1 MNLSPASRFGQLRI
15 SPFALIA
22 AGALAFGA
30 GCQGEIG
37 PQITDSAEGPSTNGG
52 GGPGDNPGATMCVPE
67 HSLASARVLLLSDV
81 EYTNIIRDAFG
92 IEFVPEGP
100 PASTYSLDES
110 ATVATGDVA
119 RKYYRAADQV
129 AGKLQPCGASALAAP
144 CVESFLRQKLP
155 RAWKRPVTDAEMS
168 GLMAIFNSGLANG
181 RAMSLVMRAA
191 LGTGAFLYRTEVGE
205 DASAASGSVALT
217 PYELANAL
225 SFAVLGS
232 VADDQLWAKAA
243 DGTITQPDVLSAEV
257 DRLFSVQRARDAVS
271 KKVSYYLNVEAITAV
286 DKSHAPEFTP
296 TLRSS
301 LYQSAQ
307 LFIGDLIWKGGSID
321 DLLTS
326 NKFYANAEIASV
338 YGLPPV
344 QGNALV
350 PVEMPAQRNAGFL
363 THPGLLATTDPKNGT
378 DDIVHRGLWIY
389 RNLVCGQTIP
399 EPPANAT
406 SIAAGLMGTDRVKAQ
421 TRDGMAMCKGC
432 HAFFDPFG
440 FASMNFDSIGRYRTT
455 DPQDNMPV
463 WTQATIAGVGP
474 DMDGPISSLQDV
486 ADRLKTGRRL
496 ADCVAANLAQYTLTH
511 NPALENS
518 CALQQIKDD
527 FAKSK
532 SVVGLVR
539 AILTSPA
546 FKTRDL

>member
-1 MNLSPASRFGQLRI
+1 MC
-15 SPFALIA
+15 
-22 AGALAFGA
+22 LAKG
-30 GCQGEIG
+30 
-37 PQITDSAEGPSTNGG
+37 
-52 GGPGDNPGATMCVPE
+52 
-67 HSLASARVLLLSDV
+67 SLASARVLLLSDV

-92 IEFVPEGP
+92 VDFVPEAP

-129 AGKLQPCGASALAAP
+129 AAQLKPCGASALAAT

-155 RAWKRPVTDAEMS
+155 RVWKRPVTDAEIG
-168 GLMAIFNSGLANG
+168 GLMAIFNSGLGNG

-191 LGTGAFLYRTEVGE
+191 LGTGSFLYRTEVGAN
-205 DASAASGSVALT
+205 ASAASGSVTLT

-225 SFAVLGS
+225 SFGVRGS
-232 VADDQLWAKAA
+232 VTDDELWAKAV
-243 DGTITQPDVLSAEV
+243 DGTITQPAVLSAEV
-257 DRLFSVQRARDAVS
+257 DRLFSLQPVRDAVS
-271 KKVSYYLNVEAITAV
+271 KKVSYYLSVEAIPAV
-286 DKSHAPEFTP
+286 DKSHTPEFTP

-307 LFIGDLIWKGGSID
+307 LFISDLIWNGGSIN

-344 QGNALV
+344 QGSGLV
-350 PVEMPAQRNAGFL
+350 AVQMPAERNAGVL
-363 THPGLLATTDPKNGT
+363 THPGLLATTDPKDGS

-399 EPPANAT
+399 DPPANA
-406 SIAAGLMGTDRVKAQ
+406 AMVQAGLMGTDRVKAQ
-421 TRDGMAMCKGC
+421 ARDAMAQC
-432 HAFFDPFG
+432 HACHGYFDPFG
-440 FASMNFDSIGRYRTT
+440 FASMNFDSIGRYRTI
-455 DPQDNMPV
+455 DPQDNLPV
-463 WTQATIAGVGP
+463 VTQSIIAGVGP
-474 DMDGPISSLQDV
+474 DIDGPVSSLKDI

-496 ADCVAANLAQYTLTH
+496 ADCAAANLAQYTLTH
-511 NPALENS
+511 NPSLENS

-527 FAKSK
+527 FAKNQN
-532 SVVGLVR
+532 VVGLLK

-546 FKTRDL
+546 FTTRDL